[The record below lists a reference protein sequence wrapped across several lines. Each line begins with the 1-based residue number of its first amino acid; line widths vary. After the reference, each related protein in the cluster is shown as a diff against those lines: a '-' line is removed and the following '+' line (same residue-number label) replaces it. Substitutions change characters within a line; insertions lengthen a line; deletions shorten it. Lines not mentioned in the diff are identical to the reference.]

1 MTWVMKHGK
10 EYKNMQELNQRFEI
24 WKETH
29 SRIHFFNTKEG
40 MTSTLRLNRFADWN
54 DQEKADFLSYRPNAE
69 PKASFAS
76 PLSAESIPT
85 ELDWREKGAVNEIQD
100 QGNCGSCWAFSA
112 IAAMEGQHF
121 VQSGTLEKLSEQQ
134 CVDCDSSSFGCGGG
148 W

>member
-10 EYKNMQELNQRFEI
+10 EYKNMEELNQRFEI

-29 SRIHFFNTKEG
+29 SRIHFYNTKEG

-54 DQEKADFLSYRPNAE
+54 DQ
-69 PKASFAS
+69 
-76 PLSAESIPT
+76 
-85 ELDWREKGAVNEIQD
+85 EKGAVNEIQD

-121 VQSGTLEKLSEQQ
+121 VKSGKLEKLSEQQ

-148 W
+148 WWD